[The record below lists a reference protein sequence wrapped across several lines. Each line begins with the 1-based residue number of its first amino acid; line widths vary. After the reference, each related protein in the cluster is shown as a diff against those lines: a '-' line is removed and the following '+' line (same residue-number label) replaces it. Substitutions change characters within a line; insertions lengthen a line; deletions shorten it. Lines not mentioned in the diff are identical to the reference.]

1 MSLLSD
7 LLARVKH
14 RGQKSDVPPMLRE
27 DILRSLQRQRA
38 RRRWLLISLFSLVI
52 MVAGVALALWFGAVQ
67 GPQLLSSRVMVPSL
81 PSAPQAAGTHDTPKS
96 EPEQPG
102 IVASEASDQSRS
114 PAGAETEA
122 VSPPV
127 AIETPTTP
135 AVSQPTPPGLPIP
148 VPGSQPPGSMVPG
161 QAPESASV
169 AAGRTPAN
177 EGRTSS
183 QRSAEPSRP
192 KPEASGGE
200 GDTVRTSSQGQ
211 VDTADGPGDG
221 GGSRSDELVLR
232 KRTSEFGTMD
242 KDSRHGQG
250 AREVRSDAAGSGP
263 DRAVAPVKSP
273 RWDRD
278 VYLYQA
284 SSSEAAGDLKQALAG
299 YQKVLTLEPK
309 NYAIMN
315 NIAGILLRQGD
326 YDEAI
331 RYAERSLAV
340 KHNHVPALIN
350 LSIAYLQKGNRIEG
364 ESCLR
369 RALAIEASNRLAL
382 RNLAILLEKQ
392 DSLGEAQ
399 AIYAKLA
406 ALRDIQGFLGMARIA
421 EKENQKAEAVK
432 AYQGLLQLDG
442 VSPAERALA
451 GDRITVLSQ

>member
-67 GPQLLSSRVMVPSL
+67 GPELLSSRVMVPSL

-161 QAPESASV
+161 QVPESASV
-169 AAGRTPAN
+169 AARRPPAN
-177 EGRTSS
+177 EGPTSS

-211 VDTADGPGDG
+211 VD
-221 GGSRSDELVLR
+221 
-232 KRTSEFGTMD
+232 
-242 KDSRHGQG
+242 
-250 AREVRSDAAGSGP
+250 
-263 DRAVAPVKSP
+263 
-273 RWDRD
+273 
-278 VYLYQA
+278 
-284 SSSEAAGDLKQALAG
+284 
-299 YQKVLTLEPK
+299 
-309 NYAIMN
+309 
-315 NIAGILLRQGD
+315 
-326 YDEAI
+326 
-331 RYAERSLAV
+331 
-340 KHNHVPALIN
+340 
-350 LSIAYLQKGNRIEG
+350 
-364 ESCLR
+364 
-369 RALAIEASNRLAL
+369 
-382 RNLAILLEKQ
+382 
-392 DSLGEAQ
+392 
-399 AIYAKLA
+399 
-406 ALRDIQGFLGMARIA
+406 
-421 EKENQKAEAVK
+421 
-432 AYQGLLQLDG
+432 
-442 VSPAERALA
+442 
-451 GDRITVLSQ
+451 